1 MQLNIK
7 ALYRHYIDMGKKID
21 HITFVPT
28 AYLKSK
34 VTISFQTR
42 LLSDPVTKTT
52 STTERQIE

>member
-7 ALYRHYIDMGKKID
+7 SLYRRHVGKKID

-34 VTISFQTR
+34 MTSSFQTR